1 MLIHIQLDI
10 SVIEWI
16 FVDQLLSHVQLCDP
30 MDCSMSDLPVHQY
43 LVELAQTHV
52 HQVGDDIQPSH
63 PLSCPSPRL
72 SILPSIRVFFSMY

>member
-30 MDCSMSDLPVHQY
+30 LDCSMSDLPVHQY

-52 HQVGDDIQPSH
+52 HRVNNDIQPSH
-63 PLSCPSPRL
+63 PLSSPSPL
-72 SILPSIRVFFSMY
+72 AFYLPQNEGLFQ